1 VILNIQPFK
10 IKDNKNYLLK
20 ITKIVLMNNRRCNP
34 SLMMLNNTLHQID
47 LIKQKLINMM
57 IVEINQLIL
66 GIKDLIHQIE
76 IENKWRIMIWRINN
90 LKIYHKDKG

>member
-1 VILNIQPFK
+1 
-10 IKDNKNYLLK
+10 
-20 ITKIVLMNNRRCNP
+20 
-34 SLMMLNNTLHQID
+34 MMLNNTLHQID

>member
-1 VILNIQPFK
+1 
-10 IKDNKNYLLK
+10 
-20 ITKIVLMNNRRCNP
+20 
-34 SLMMLNNTLHQID
+34 MMLNNTLHQID

-76 IENKWRIMIWRINN
+76 IENKWRIMRWRINN